1 MSEFE
6 NDMARSLKVIKNI
19 LVVFLGIV
27 ILYLLKVL
35 SNLFLPLAFALFF
48 AILLQPLVGLFRRKF
63 SLNLS
68 VVFTTIVS
76 VIVFLAL
83 GFVFYNAVSSF
94 IANRDQILNGV
105 TAELKPVIDE
115 ISRLLGAEMND
126 DELKSYISRVIPTD
140 KVLSM
145 SGSFLNTIS
154 GFATELLMTILY
166 FAGLLSAIAE
176 YEKVIDYIMGKNGE
190 EHSVA
195 SDTFRRVK
203 DSISIYIKVK
213 TIVSLL
219 TGLGI
224 GLVSWFFGIQYA
236 FLWGILAFVLNYIPY
251 VGSLIAIVPP
261 LLIGGLTAD
270 SISEFVFLFICLE
283 AIQIVM
289 GSIIEPKMTGESLSI
304 NTVTILFSLVFWS
317 FMWGTA
323 GMLLSVPMTFL
334 IKVILEH
341 VSDAGF
347 FVRLMDKKTGKELG

>member
-1 MSEFE
+1 
-6 NDMARSLKVIKNI
+6 MARSLKVIKNI